1 MKLKYILE
9 MFYVSITIY
18 IKYTQDVDNIYIN
31 HKIENVNLLLFNN
44 WNFKTRLLFMF
55 GKFLIS
61 SEYLD
66 DVYKYPFFLKGYSR
80 TMSK

>member
-9 MFYVSITIY
+9 IFYVSITIY
-18 IKYTQDVDNIYIN
+18 IKYTQDVDNIYITSN

-44 WNFKTRLLFMF
+44 WNFKTRQLFMF
-55 GKFLIS
+55 GKNLIS

-66 DVYKYPFFLKGYSR
+66 DVYKYAVF
-80 TMSK
+80 